1 LGDVDF
7 KIFNQAQGKNGYEN
21 LSFNEIINLKN
32 KNKKSILQL
41 VANVNGWFYRIKYKK
56 TIKDALLKEENE
68 FYENYTKT
76 FSPILQVF
84 LDIKKFYN
92 KSFDSNLWKD
102 FYTEKDYK
110 TNYENED
117 NYRRSFNTKILLGF
131 TEDKKEFFYSGF
143 LNIQNQKN
151 GKGVL
156 ITKEVKYE
164 GNWLNDELHGWSLI
178 TNSEGFI
185 YEGDIF
191 L

>member
-1 LGDVDF
+1 
-7 KIFNQAQGKNGYEN
+7 
-21 LSFNEIINLKN
+21 
-32 KNKKSILQL
+32 
-41 VANVNGWFYRIKYKK
+41 
-56 TIKDALLKEENE
+56 LLKEENE

-185 YEGDIF
+185 YECDIF